1 MYLLYIYTIEFFFF
15 LFLPKK
21 TKEYFYIKIRVIF
34 FTQKTVLHNILT
46 HTPKAIK
53 IMTSF

>member
-1 MYLLYIYTIEFFFF
+1 MYLLYIYTIEYFF

-34 FTQKTVLHNILT
+34 FTQKTVLHNILK

>member
-1 MYLLYIYTIEFFFF
+1 MYLLYIYTIEFFIYFISTQ
-15 LFLPKK
+15 K

-46 HTPKAIK
+46 HTPKAIE

>member
-1 MYLLYIYTIEFFFF
+1 MYLLYIYTIEYFFFISTQN
-15 LFLPKK
+15 